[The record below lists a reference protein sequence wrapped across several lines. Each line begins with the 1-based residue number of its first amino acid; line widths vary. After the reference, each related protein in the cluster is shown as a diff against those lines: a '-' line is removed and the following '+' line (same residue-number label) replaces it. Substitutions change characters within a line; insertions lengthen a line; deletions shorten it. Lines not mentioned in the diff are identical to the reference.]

1 MVEEEG
7 EDGPGE
13 GEDGDDEEDED
24 GVGCEDVVVVELV
37 DEPAEHADDGNLEL
51 RRCHVSFER

>member
-1 MVEEEG
+1 MVAEEG

-24 GVGCEDVVVVELV
+24 GVGGEEVLLDEFV
-37 DEPAEHADDGNLEL
+37 DEPG
-51 RRCHVSFER
+51 